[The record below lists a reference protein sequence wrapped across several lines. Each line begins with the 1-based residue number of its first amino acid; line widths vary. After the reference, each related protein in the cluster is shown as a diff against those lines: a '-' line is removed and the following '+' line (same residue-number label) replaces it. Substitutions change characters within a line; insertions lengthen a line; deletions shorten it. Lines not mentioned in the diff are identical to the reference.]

1 MNKEVNWR
9 ERDMIDPDSCG
20 APTIMEFLLTNG
32 LPSGPIHWTMTF
44 PVTFSA
50 LVIRHLKEKAS
61 PAAKFPLE
69 FTATV
74 RTIMWTWVVTYF

>member
-1 MNKEVNWR
+1 
-9 ERDMIDPDSCG
+9 MIDPDSCG

-32 LPSGPIHWTMTF
+32 LPSGPIHWIMKF

-50 LVIRHLKEKAS
+50 LVIKHLKVKAS
-61 PAAKFPLE
+61 PEAEFLLD

-74 RTIMWTWVVTYF
+74 RTIAWR